1 MADQVKENNSL
12 IVSASPH
19 IRDIESIPRIMWGV
33 ALSLIPAGIAGPLYL
48 GITAFTSSF

>member
-1 MADQVKENNSL
+1 MSDQVKENNSL

-33 ALSLIPAGIAGPLYL
+33 ALSLIPAGIASAFVFGYYSLY
-48 GITAFTSSF
+48 IVF